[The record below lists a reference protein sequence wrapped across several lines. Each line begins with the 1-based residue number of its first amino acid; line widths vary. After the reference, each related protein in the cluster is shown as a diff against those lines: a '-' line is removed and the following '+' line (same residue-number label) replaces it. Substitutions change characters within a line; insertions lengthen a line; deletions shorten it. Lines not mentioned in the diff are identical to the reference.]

1 MKKFTLFFI
10 FFYFIFNIEGNAYS
24 DEKKSNNKRKEIP
37 SEWLKD
43 KTVNDL
49 LRNGFGLYQGN
60 GSEITTTENS
70 VQYHL
75 GTYIDGKF
83 QMVICLVDVKKTI
96 CKLP

>member
-1 MKKFTLFFI
+1 MFIKKLLSLIFVSLLFS
-10 FFYFIFNIEGNAYS
+10 GNAYAATLK
-24 DEKKSNNKRKEIP
+24 EVNKGISK
-37 SEWLKD
+37 EWLKD
-43 KTVNDL
+43 KTVNEL

-60 GSEITTTENS
+60 GSEITTTEDS

-83 QMVICLVDVKKTI
+83 QMVICFVDVKKTI

>member
-1 MKKFTLFFI
+1 MFIKKLLSLIFVSLLFS
-10 FFYFIFNIEGNAYS
+10 GNAYAATLKE
-24 DEKKSNNKRKEIP
+24 DNKGISK
-37 SEWLKD
+37 EWLKD
-43 KTVNDL
+43 KTVNEL

-60 GSEITTTENS
+60 GSEITTTEDS

-83 QMVICLVDVKKTI
+83 QMVICFVDVKKTI

>member
-1 MKKFTLFFI
+1 MKKFLSLIFVSLLFS
-10 FFYFIFNIEGNAYS
+10 GNAYAATLK
-24 DEKKSNNKRKEIP
+24 EVNKGISK
-37 SEWLKD
+37 EWLKD
-43 KTVNDL
+43 KTVNEL

-60 GSEITTTENS
+60 GSEITTTEDS

-83 QMVICLVDVKKTI
+83 QMVICFVDVKKTI

>member
-1 MKKFTLFFI
+1 MKKFLSIIFVSLLFS
-10 FFYFIFNIEGNAYS
+10 GNAYAATLK
-24 DEKKSNNKRKEIP
+24 EVNKGISK
-37 SEWLKD
+37 EWLKD
-43 KTVNDL
+43 KTVNEL

-60 GSEITTTENS
+60 GSEITTTEDT

-83 QMVICLVDVKKTI
+83 QMVICFVDVKKTI

>member
-1 MKKFTLFFI
+1 MKKFLSIIFVSLLFS
-10 FFYFIFNIEGNAYS
+10 GNAYAATLK
-24 DEKKSNNKRKEIP
+24 EVNKGISK
-37 SEWLKD
+37 EWLKD
-43 KTVNDL
+43 KTVNEL

-60 GSEITTTENS
+60 GSEITTTEDS

-83 QMVICLVDVKKTI
+83 QMVICFVDVKKTI

>member
-1 MKKFTLFFI
+1 MKKFISLIFVSLLLSGNVYAATLK
-10 FFYFIFNIEGNAYS
+10 EV
-24 DEKKSNNKRKEIP
+24 NKGISK
-37 SEWLKD
+37 EWLKD
-43 KTVNDL
+43 KTVNEL

-60 GSEITTTENS
+60 GSEITTTEDS

-83 QMVICLVDVKKTI
+83 QMVICFVDVKKTI

>member
-1 MKKFTLFFI
+1 LFIKKLLSLIFVSLLFS
-10 FFYFIFNIEGNAYS
+10 GNAYAATLKE
-24 DEKKSNNKRKEIP
+24 DNKGISK
-37 SEWLKD
+37 EWLKD
-43 KTVNDL
+43 KTVNEL

-60 GSEITTTENS
+60 GSEITTTEDS

-83 QMVICLVDVKKTI
+83 QMVICFVDVKKTI